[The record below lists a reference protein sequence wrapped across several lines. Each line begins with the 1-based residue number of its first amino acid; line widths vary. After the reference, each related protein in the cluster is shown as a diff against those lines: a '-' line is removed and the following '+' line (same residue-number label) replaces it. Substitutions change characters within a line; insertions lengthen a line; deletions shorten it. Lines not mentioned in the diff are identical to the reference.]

1 MSKYTV
7 ELRYI
12 CETMAG
18 LEASVGG
25 DDVDQVIQ
33 NAIPSIFNFSFPI
46 FDESYRNVLETKILM
61 HYYTRE
67 IAHETVG
74 LWKLKLKTKLNEI
87 MPYYNQLYKS
97 ELLDFNPLY
106 DVDITRTHVRDSS
119 GTRDTDENRDSES
132 TGSIENTSD
141 RSKDSETITNNR
153 VQNQNN
159 STDDGTNNR
168 TSNNTNK
175 YSDTPQGSII
185 DLAQDKY
192 LTNARLINESENTA
206 GHWSNSTTQ
215 NGTTD
220 GDTTVNENE
229 NNESTSDTKSN
240 SSTNRTEKTNLT
252 DTETYLERVQGKQ
265 GSGDYSEMLLKF
277 RNTFLNIDMM
287 VINELEELFFQLW

>member
-1 MSKYTV
+1 MSKYTI

-33 NAIPSIFNFSFPI
+33 NAIPNIFNFSFPI

-106 DVDITRTHVRDSS
+106 DVDITRSHVRDSS
-119 GTRDTDENRDSES
+119 GTRDTENRSNTDS
-132 TGSIENTSD
+132 TTDTENNQV
-141 RSKDSETITNNR
+141 TNNR
-153 VQNQNN
+153 IQNKN
-159 STDDGTNNR
+159 SNVGGGTNNTTR
-168 TSNNTNK
+168 NNTNK
-175 YSDTPQGSII
+175 YSDTPQGAIT
-185 DLAQDKY
+185 DLATDKY
-192 LTNARLINESENTA
+192 LTNARLVNESDNTA
-206 GHWSNSTTQ
+206 SHWNDTTEQ

-220 GDTTVNENE
+220 GSVDTTGKNEYSS
-229 NNESTSDTKSN
+229 STD
-240 SSTNRTEKTNLT
+240 SSTNTNLT

>member
-33 NAIPSIFNFSFPI
+33 NAIPSIFNFPFPI

-106 DVDITRTHVRDSS
+106 DVDITRTHVRDST
-119 GTRDTDENRDSES
+119 GTRDTDENRDTES
-132 TGSIENTSD
+132 TGSIENNSD
-141 RSKDSETITNNR
+141 RTKDSEAITNNKI
-153 VQNQNN
+153 QNQNE
-159 STDDGTNNR
+159 STDNGTSTR
-168 TSNNTNK
+168 TDNNTNK
-175 YSDTPQGSII
+175 YSDTPQGSIT
-185 DLAQDKY
+185 DLSTDKY
-192 LTNARLINESENTA
+192 LTNARLINQTENTT
-206 GHWSNSTTQ
+206 GNWTNTTTQ

-220 GDTTVNENE
+220 GDTTVSENE
-229 NNESTSDTKSN
+229 NNESTTDTKNN

-265 GSGDYSEMLLKF
+265 GSGDYSDMLLKF

>member
-74 LWKLKLKTKLNEI
+74 LWKLKLNTKLNEI

-106 DVDITRTHVRDSS
+106 DVDITRSHVRDSN
-119 GTRDTDENRDSES
+119 GTRDTENRSNTDS
-132 TGSIENTSD
+132 TTDTENNQV
-141 RSKDSETITNNR
+141 TNNR
-153 VQNQNN
+153 IQNDN
-159 STDDGTNNR
+159 SNVGDGTSNTTR
-168 TSNNTNK
+168 NNTNK
-175 YSDTPQGSII
+175 YSDTPQGAIT
-185 DLAQDKY
+185 DLTADKY
-192 LTNARLINESENTA
+192 LTNARLVNESDNTA
-206 GHWSNSTTQ
+206 SHWNDTTKQ

-220 GDTTVNENE
+220 GSVDTTGKNEYSS
-229 NNESTSDTKSN
+229 STD
-240 SSTNRTEKTNLT
+240 SSTNTNLT

-287 VINELEELFFQLW
+287 VINELEDLFFQLW

>member
-33 NAIPSIFNFSFPI
+33 NSIPSIFNFSFPI

-119 GTRDTDENRDSES
+119 GTRDTDENRDTES
-132 TGSIENTSD
+132 TGSVENTSD
-141 RSKDSETITNNR
+141 RNKDSETITNNR
-153 VQNQNN
+153 IQNQNN
-159 STDDGTNNR
+159 STDDGTINR
-168 TSNNTNK
+168 TSNNTDK
-175 YSDTPQGSII
+175 YSDTPQGAIT

-192 LTNARLINESENTA
+192 LTNARLVSESENTA
-206 GHWSNSTTQ
+206 THGTNSTTQ

-220 GDTTVNENE
+220 GDTTVSENE
-229 NNESTSDTKSN
+229 NNESATDSKNN
-240 SSTNRTEKTNLT
+240 SSTTRTEKTNLT

-287 VINELEELFFQLW
+287 VINEIEELFFQLW

>member
-12 CETMAG
+12 CEAAAE

-33 NAIPSIFNFSFPI
+33 NAIPNIFNFSFPI

-106 DVDITRTHVRDSS
+106 DVDITRSHVRDSS
-119 GTRDTDENRDSES
+119 GTRDTENKSSTDS
-132 TGSIENTSD
+132 TTDTENNQV
-141 RSKDSETITNNR
+141 TNNR
-153 VQNQNN
+153 IQNHN
-159 STDDGTNNR
+159 SNTGDGTNN
-168 TSNNTNK
+168 TSRNNTNK
-175 YSDTPQGSII
+175 YSDTPQGAIT
-185 DLAQDKY
+185 DLATDKY
-192 LTNARLINESENTA
+192 LTNARLVNEIDNTA
-206 GHWSNSTTQ
+206 SHWNDTTQQ

-220 GDTTVNENE
+220 GSVDTTGKNEY
-229 NNESTSDTKSN
+229 S
-240 SSTNRTEKTNLT
+240 SSTDSSSNTNLT

>member
-106 DVDITRTHVRDSS
+106 DVDITRSHVRDSS
-119 GTRDTDENRDSES
+119 GTRDTENKTNTDS
-132 TGSIENTSD
+132 TTDTENNQV
-141 RSKDSETITNNR
+141 TNNR
-153 VQNQNN
+153 IQNHN
-159 STDDGTNNR
+159 SNTGDGTNN
-168 TSNNTNK
+168 TSRNNTNK
-175 YSDTPQGSII
+175 YSDTPQGAIT
-185 DLAQDKY
+185 DLAADKY
-192 LTNARLINESENTA
+192 LTNARLVNETDNTA
-206 GHWSNSTTQ
+206 SHWNDTTEQ

-220 GDTTVNENE
+220 GSVDTTGKNEY
-229 NNESTSDTKSN
+229 S
-240 SSTNRTEKTNLT
+240 SSTDSSSNTNLT

-265 GSGDYSEMLLKF
+265 GSGDYSEMLMKF

>member
-33 NAIPSIFNFSFPI
+33 NAIPNIFNFSFPI

-106 DVDITRTHVRDSS
+106 DVDITRSHVRDSS
-119 GTRDTDENRDSES
+119 GTRDTENKSSTDS
-132 TGSIENTSD
+132 TTDTENNQV
-141 RSKDSETITNNR
+141 TNNR
-153 VQNQNN
+153 IQNHN
-159 STDDGTNNR
+159 SNTGGGTNN
-168 TSNNTNK
+168 TSRNNTNK
-175 YSDTPQGSII
+175 YSDTPQGAIT
-185 DLAQDKY
+185 DLATDKY
-192 LTNARLINESENTA
+192 LTNARLVNETDNTA
-206 GHWSNSTTQ
+206 SHWNDTTEQ

-220 GDTTVNENE
+220 GSVDTTGKNEY
-229 NNESTSDTKSN
+229 S
-240 SSTNRTEKTNLT
+240 SSTDSSSNTNLT

>member
-18 LEASVGG
+18 LESSVGG
-25 DDVDQVIQ
+25 DEVDKVIQ
-33 NAIPSIFNFSFPI
+33 SAIPNIFNFSFPI

-106 DVDITRTHVRDSS
+106 DVDITRTHVKDSS
-119 GTRDTDENRDSES
+119 GTRDTNENRDTET
-132 TGSIENTSD
+132 TGSTENYSE
-141 RSKDSETITNNR
+141 RNKDNESITNTR
-153 VQNQNN
+153 IQNQNN
-159 STDDGTNNR
+159 STDDGTINR
-168 TSNNTNK
+168 TSNDTDK
-175 YSDTPQGSII
+175 YSDTPQGAIT

-192 LTNARLINESENTA
+192 LTNARLVSESENTA
-206 GHWSNSTTQ
+206 THGTNNTTQ
-215 NGTTD
+215 NGSTD
-220 GDTTVNENE
+220 GDTSVNENE
-229 NNESTSDTKSN
+229 NVESTSDTKNN
-240 SSTNRTEKTNLT
+240 SSSNRTEKTNLT

-265 GSGDYSEMLLKF
+265 GSGDYSDMLLKF
-277 RNTFLNIDMM
+277 RETFINIDMM
-287 VINELEELFFQLW
+287 IINELEELFFQLW

>member
-119 GTRDTDENRDSES
+119 GTRDTENRSNTDS
-132 TGSIENTSD
+132 TTDTENNQV
-141 RSKDSETITNNR
+141 TNNR
-153 VQNQNN
+153 IQNHN
-159 STDDGTNNR
+159 SNVGDGTSNTNR
-168 TSNNTNK
+168 NNTNK
-175 YSDTPQGSII
+175 YSDTPQGAIT
-185 DLAQDKY
+185 DLAADKY
-192 LTNARLINESENTA
+192 LTNARLVIESDNTA
-206 GHWSNSTTQ
+206 SHWNDTTQQ

-220 GDTTVNENE
+220 GSVDTTGKNEYSS
-229 NNESTSDTKSN
+229 STD
-240 SSTNRTEKTNLT
+240 SSTNTNLT
-252 DTETYLERVQGKQ
+252 DTESFLERVQGKQ

>member
-12 CETMAG
+12 CETAAG

-25 DDVDQVIQ
+25 DDVDRVIQ

-132 TGSIENTSD
+132 TGNIENTSD

-153 VQNQNN
+153 IQNQNDT
-159 STDDGTNNR
+159 TDDGTVNS
-168 TSNNTNK
+168 TSNNTDK
-175 YSDTPQGSII
+175 YSDTPQGSIT
-185 DLAQDKY
+185 DLSQDKY
-192 LTNARLINESENTA
+192 LTNARLVSVSDNTA
-206 GHWSNSTTQ
+206 THGTNSTTQ

-220 GDTTVNENE
+220 GDTTVNESE
-229 NNESTSDTKSN
+229 NNDSTTDTKNN

-252 DTETYLERVQGKQ
+252 DTETYLETVQGKQ
-265 GSGDYSEMLLKF
+265 GGGDYSEMLLKF
-277 RNTFLNIDMM
+277 RDTFLNIDMM
-287 VINELEELFFQLW
+287 VINDLEELFFQLW

>member
-1 MSKYTV
+1 MSKYTI

-12 CETMAG
+12 CETMGG

-106 DVDITRTHVRDSS
+106 DVDITRSHVRDSS
-119 GTRDTDENRDSES
+119 GTRDTDENRDTES
-132 TGSIENTSD
+132 TGSIENTND

-153 VQNQNN
+153 IQNQND
-159 STDDGTNNR
+159 STDRGTSNR
-168 TSNNTNK
+168 TDNNTNK
-175 YSDTPQGSII
+175 YSDTPQGSIT
-185 DLAQDKY
+185 DLSTDKY
-192 LTNARLINESENTA
+192 LTNARLISQTENTT
-206 GHWSNSTTQ
+206 GNWTNTTTQ

-220 GDTTVNENE
+220 GDTTVSESE
-229 NNESTSDTKSN
+229 NNESTTDTKNN

-265 GSGDYSEMLLKF
+265 GSGDYSDMLLKF

>member
-97 ELLDFNPLY
+97 ELLEFNPLY
-106 DVDITRTHVRDSS
+106 DVDIIRSHVRDSS
-119 GTRDTDENRDSES
+119 GTRDTENKTNTDS
-132 TGSIENTSD
+132 TTDTENNQV
-141 RSKDSETITNNR
+141 TNNR
-153 VQNQNN
+153 IQNHN
-159 STDDGTNNR
+159 SNTGDGTNN
-168 TSNNTNK
+168 TSRNNTNK
-175 YSDTPQGSII
+175 YSDTPQGAIT
-185 DLAQDKY
+185 DLATDKY
-192 LTNARLINESENTA
+192 LTNARQVNETDNTA
-206 GHWSNSTTQ
+206 SHWGDTTEQ

-220 GDTTVNENE
+220 GSVDTTGKNEYSSNTD
-229 NNESTSDTKSN
+229 STSN
-240 SSTNRTEKTNLT
+240 TNLT
-252 DTETYLERVQGKQ
+252 DTETYLEHVQGKQ
-265 GSGDYSEMLLKF
+265 GSGDYSDMLLKF

>member
-33 NAIPSIFNFSFPI
+33 NSIPSIFNFSFPI

-119 GTRDTDENRDSES
+119 GTRDTDENRDTES
-132 TGSIENTSD
+132 TGSVENTSD
-141 RSKDSETITNNR
+141 RNKDSETITNNR
-153 VQNQNN
+153 IQNQNN
-159 STDDGTNNR
+159 STDDGTINR
-168 TSNNTNK
+168 TSNNTDK
-175 YSDTPQGSII
+175 YSDTPQGAIT

-192 LTNARLINESENTA
+192 LTNARLVSESENTA
-206 GHWSNSTTQ
+206 THGTNSTTQ

-220 GDTTVNENE
+220 GDTTVSENE
-229 NNESTSDTKSN
+229 NNESATDSKNN
-240 SSTNRTEKTNLT
+240 SSTTRTEKTNLT